1 MWELDHKESWTPK
14 NWYFRTVV
22 LEKTWE
28 TLGQHRDQTSQS
40 YRKSVLI
47 IHWNNWCWSSNTLA
61 TWCKE
66 PTHWKRPWCWE
77 RLKAG
82 GEGDNKEWDW
92 LHGITNS
99 MDMSLSKLW
108 EMVKDTMLQSTGSQR
123 VGHNWAAERQQW
135 TLVNSFWINGFLFW
149 YIPTSGTD
157 GSYGILDIEKL
168 PYCFPVAAP
177 TCISINSV
185 QGVSFLYIF
194 TSICYLYSFW
204 W

>member
-1 MWELDHKESWTPK
+1 MKLKDAYSSKESYDQPRQHIKKQRHYLADKGPSSQSYGFSNSHVWMWELDHKESWTPK

-99 MDMSLSKLW
+99 MDMSLSKLQ
-108 EMVKDTMLQSTGSQR
+108 EMVKIREPGVLQFMGLQR
-123 VGHNWAAERQQW
+123 VIYDWVYTH
-135 TLVNSFWINGFLFW
+135 T
-149 YIPTSGTD
+149 P
-157 GSYGILDIEKL
+157 
-168 PYCFPVAAP
+168 
-177 TCISINSV
+177 SIR
-185 QGVSFLYIF
+185 
-194 TSICYLYSFW
+194 SIC
-204 W
+204 